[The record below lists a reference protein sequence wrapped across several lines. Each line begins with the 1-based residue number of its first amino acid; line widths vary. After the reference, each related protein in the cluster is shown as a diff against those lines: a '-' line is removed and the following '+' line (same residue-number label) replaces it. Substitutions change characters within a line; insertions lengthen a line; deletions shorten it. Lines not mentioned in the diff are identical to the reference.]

1 MKLKKGELKK
11 GNILIISCDLFY
23 FYICNGPEVYVVYI
37 EFLVSVCIFI
47 FSASVIVFNLI
58 HFVCFVPSNL
68 GPVLITTAQ

>member
-23 FYICNGPEVYVVYI
+23 FYICNGPGVYVVYI